1 VTPVATQLLR
11 AEALLTDGQRFMF
24 SAPATRCTMDGI
36 TRRDLGRIVT
46 GGVAALAWSARS
58 GSIVAEA
65 APFAQEPARR
75 AGSPVLYRLSSN
87 ENNYGLAPA
96 AVDAL
101 KSGKSYANR
110 YGAES
115 VGRLTEALAKMHGV
129 PAEHILL
136 TPGSGEILR
145 AVTLA
150 FTAGDKG
157 LIAAS
162 PTFESPVR
170 TAKSAKAPVH
180 EVPVLADG
188 THDLKA
194 MAAAASATT
203 GLAFVCN
210 PNNPTGGINMG
221 TAVRE
226 FMTAFRAAAPEAYVL
241 VDEAYYDYVTDAS
254 YETAVPF
261 TQTDKRILVSRTFSK
276 IHGMAGLRVGYAI
289 GHPETLGQVRAK
301 TSSGTLSSVSAGA
314 ALASLED
321 QAHLAR
327 QKVLNAEART
337 YTRTQFEKAGF
348 TVLPSEGNFVMV
360 DVRRPST
367 EFQELCRDAGI
378 SVARAFPPMT
388 TYSRI
393 TIGTVDE
400 MKKAVALMVPLLS
413 APAKPNKTTPA
424 SSGRADA
431 GLGLIEDDDYSC

>member
-1 VTPVATQLLR
+1 
-11 AEALLTDGQRFMF
+11 
-24 SAPATRCTMDGI
+24 MDGI

-46 GGVAALAWSARS
+46 GSVAALAWSTRS
-58 GSIVAEA
+58 GSATLTA
-65 APFAQEPARR
+65 APLIQEAARR
-75 AGSPVLYRLSSN
+75 AGRAAGPPVLFRLSSN

-96 AVDAL
+96 AVEAL
-101 KSGKSYANR
+101 KTGRSYANR
-110 YGAES
+110 YGGES
-115 VGRLTEALAKMHGV
+115 VGKLTEALAKMHGV

-136 TPGSGEILR
+136 APGSGEILR

-150 FTAGDKG
+150 FTSSSKG

-170 TAKSAKAPVH
+170 TAKGAKAPVK
-180 EVPVLADG
+180 EVPVAADG

-194 MAAAASATT
+194 MVAAANATT

-226 FMTAFRAAAPEAYVL
+226 FMTTFRAAAPEAYVL
-241 VDEAYYDYVTDAS
+241 VDEAYYDYVTDSA

-261 TQTDKRILVSRTFSK
+261 TQRDPRVLVSRTFSK
-276 IHGMAGLRVGYAI
+276 IHGMAGLRVGYVI
-289 GHPETLGQVRAK
+289 GQPETLSQVRAK

-321 QAHLAR
+321 QAHLAK
-327 QKVLNAEART
+327 QKAFNAEARA
-337 YTRTQFEKAGF
+337 YTRSAFERAGF

-360 DVRRPST
+360 NVKRPST
-367 EFQELCRDAGI
+367 EFQELCRDAGV

-388 TYSRI
+388 NYSRI
-393 TIGTVDE
+393 TIGTVEE

-413 APAKPNKTTPA
+413 APSKPKATAALWLNEH
-424 SSGRADA
+424 D
-431 GLGLIEDDDYSC
+431 EFSC

>member
-1 VTPVATQLLR
+1 M
-11 AEALLTDGQRFMF
+11 LTGG
-24 SAPATRCTMDGI
+24 TTMDGI

-46 GGVAALAWSARS
+46 GGVAALAWST
-58 GSIVAEA
+58 
-65 APFAQEPARR
+65 R
-75 AGSPVLYRLSSN
+75 AGSTIAEATPLAQEAARRTSRAAGPPVLYRLSSN

-96 AVDAL
+96 AIDAL

-110 YGAES
+110 YGGES
-115 VGRLTEALAKMHGV
+115 VGKLTEALAKMHGV
-129 PAEHILL
+129 PPEHILL
-136 TPGSGEILR
+136 APGSGEILR

-150 FTAGDKG
+150 FTSGSKG

-170 TAKSAKAPVH
+170 TAKSAKSPVQ

-210 PNNPTGGINMG
+210 PNNPTGGINTG

-226 FMTAFRAAAPEAYVL
+226 FMTTFRAAAPEAYVL

-254 YETAVPF
+254 YETAVPS
-261 TQTDKRILVSRTFSK
+261 TQKDTRILVSRTFSK
-276 IHGMAGLRVGYAI
+276 IHGMAGIRVGYVI
-289 GHPETLGQVRAK
+289 GHPETLNQVRAK

-321 QAHLAR
+321 QAHLAK
-327 QKVLNAEART
+327 QKALNADART

-367 EFQELCRDAGI
+367 EFQELCRDAGV

-400 MKKAVALMVPLLS
+400 MKKAVALMLPLLS
-413 APAKPNKTTPA
+413 APAKPKATTPT
-424 SSGRADA
+424 SPGPGDAD
-431 GLGLIEDDDYSC
+431 LWLNEHDDYGC

>member
-1 VTPVATQLLR
+1 
-11 AEALLTDGQRFMF
+11 
-24 SAPATRCTMDGI
+24 MDGI

-46 GGVAALAWSARS
+46 GGVAALAWSART
-58 GSIVAEA
+58 GAATAEA
-65 APFAQEPARR
+65 MPLAQEAARR
-75 AGSPVLYRLSSN
+75 GARAAGPPVLFRLSSN

-96 AVDAL
+96 AFDAL

-110 YGAES
+110 YGGES
-115 VGRLTEALAKMHGV
+115 VGKLTEALAKMHGV
-129 PAEHILL
+129 PADHILL
-136 TPGSGEILR
+136 APGSGEILR

-150 FTAGDKG
+150 FTSSSKG

-170 TAKSAKAPVH
+170 TAKSAKAPVQ

-194 MAAAASATT
+194 MAAAGTATT

-210 PNNPTGGINMG
+210 PNNPTGGINTG

-226 FMTAFRAAAPEAYVL
+226 FMTAFRAASPEAYVL
-241 VDEAYYDYVTDAS
+241 VDEAYYDYVTDSS
-254 YETAVPF
+254 YETAVPYV
-261 TQTDKRILVSRTFSK
+261 QKDKRILVSRTFSK
-276 IHGMAGLRVGYAI
+276 IHGMAGLRVGYVI
-289 GHPETLGQVRAK
+289 GHPEALSQVRAK

-321 QAHLAR
+321 QPYLAK
-327 QKVLNAEART
+327 QKALNAEART

-388 TYSRI
+388 NYSRI
-393 TIGTVDE
+393 TIGTVEE
-400 MKKAVALMVPLLS
+400 MKKAVPAMLPLLT
-413 APAKPNKTTPA
+413 APAKPKPTSPTSSNPGDA
-424 SSGRADA
+424 SAS
-431 GLGLIEDDDYSC
+431 LLEHDDYSC